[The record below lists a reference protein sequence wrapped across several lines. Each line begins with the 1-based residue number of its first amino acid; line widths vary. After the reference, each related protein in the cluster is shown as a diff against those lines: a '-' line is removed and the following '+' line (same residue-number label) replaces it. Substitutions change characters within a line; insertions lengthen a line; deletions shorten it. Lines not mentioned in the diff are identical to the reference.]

1 VNTLSTETRKAKLAQ
16 QQIAQSTIGSIM
28 VMITATTPKILI
40 VDDDFG
46 VRNLVHR
53 FLSRKYQ
60 IEAAA
65 DGKTALSMFE
75 QFNPALVILDWNLP
89 DVNGYSLCQEMQSR
103 TNVLVLILTSRTDE
117 ADKIKIL
124 SAGADDFM
132 TKPFSLAEVEVRIEA
147 LLRRIRY
154 INPSRTQ
161 RIIFKQLVINPEG
174 REVTLNDKP
183 LALTALEFNIL
194 HFLASHPNQAWS
206 RPQLIQKIWG
216 CDYVGD
222 GRVVDVHIGQ
232 LRKKMEVDPSVPE
245 FIKTVRGYG
254 YKFEAPDENTNS

>member
-1 VNTLSTETRKAKLAQ
+1 
-16 QQIAQSTIGSIM
+16 M
-28 VMITATTPKILI
+28 VMLPATNPKILV

-46 VRNLVHR
+46 IRNLIHR

-60 IEAAA
+60 IESAA
-65 DGKTALSMFE
+65 DGKTALSLFD

-89 DVNGYSLCQEMQSR
+89 DTSGYQLCQEMQSR
-103 TNVLVLILTSRTDE
+103 TNVLVMILTGRTAE

-124 SAGADDFM
+124 SAGADDFL
-132 TKPFSLAEVEVRIEA
+132 TKPFSLAEIEVRVQA
-147 LLRRIRY
+147 LLRRTRSIDPSPPQRLVFQQLA
-154 INPSRTQ
+154 INPD
-161 RIIFKQLVINPEG
+161 G

-183 LALTALEFNIL
+183 LTLTALEFNIL
-194 HFLASHPNQAWS
+194 HFLASHPGQAWS

-216 CDYVGD
+216 CEYVGD

-232 LRKKMEVDPSVPE
+232 LRKKLEVDTTVPE

-254 YKFEAPDENTNS
+254 YKFELPESTEKG

>member
-1 VNTLSTETRKAKLAQ
+1 
-16 QQIAQSTIGSIM
+16 M
-28 VMITATTPKILI
+28 VMVTATTPKILI

-46 VRNLVHR
+46 VRNLVYR

-60 IEAAA
+60 IESAA
-65 DGKTALSMFE
+65 DGRTALSLFE

-89 DVNGYSLCQEMQSR
+89 DVTGYSLCQEMQSR

-132 TKPFSLAEVEVRIEA
+132 TKPFSLAEVEVRVEA

-154 INPSRTQ
+154 INPSPTQ
-161 RIIFKQLVINPEG
+161 RIVFKQLVINPEG
-174 REVTLNDKP
+174 REVTLNDKT

-216 CDYVGD
+216 CDYIGD

-232 LRKKMEVDPSVPE
+232 LRKKMEVDPSIPE

-254 YKFEAPDENTNS
+254 YKFEAPDDITNS

>member
-1 VNTLSTETRKAKLAQ
+1 MVTLS
-16 QQIAQSTIGSIM
+16 
-28 VMITATTPKILI
+28 ATNPKILV

-46 VRNLVHR
+46 VRNLIYR

-60 IEAAA
+60 IESAA
-65 DGKTALSMFE
+65 DGRTALSLFE

-89 DVNGYSLCQEMQSR
+89 DTSGYNLCQEMQSR
-103 TNVLVLILTSRTDE
+103 NNVLVMILTGRTEE

-124 SAGADDFM
+124 AAGADDFI
-132 TKPFSLAEVEVRIEA
+132 TKPFSLAEIEVRVQA
-147 LLRRIRY
+147 LLRRVRSIK
-154 INPSRTQ
+154 PSPSQ
-161 RIIFKQLVINPEG
+161 RLIFKQLAINPEG

-183 LALTALEFNIL
+183 LNLTALEFNIL
-194 HFLASHPNQAWS
+194 HFLASHPGQAWS

-232 LRKKMEVDPSVPE
+232 LRKKLEADTSVPE

-254 YKFEAPDENTNS
+254 YKFEIPESTT

>member
-1 VNTLSTETRKAKLAQ
+1 MDKLATN
-16 QQIAQSTIGSIM
+16 I
-28 VMITATTPKILI
+28 PKIMI
-40 VDDDFG
+40 VDDDFS
-46 VRNLVHR
+46 VRNLVYR

-60 IEAAA
+60 IESAS
-65 DGKTALSMFE
+65 DGKSAMALFD

-89 DVNGYSLCQEMQSR
+89 DANGYKLCQEMQSR
-103 TNVLVLILTSRTDE
+103 TNVLVLILTSRNDE

-124 SAGADDFM
+124 AAGADDFM
-132 TKPFSLAEVEVRIEA
+132 TKPFSLAEVEVRVEA

-154 INPSRTQ
+154 IHPHQSQ
-161 RIIFKQLVINPEG
+161 RLVFQQLAINPEG
-174 REVTLNDKP
+174 REVKLNDKP

-194 HFLASHPNQAWS
+194 HFLASHPGQAWS

-232 LRKKMEVDPSVPE
+232 LRKKMEVDSSTPE

-254 YKFEAPDENTNS
+254 YKFEPPEGNKV

>member
-1 VNTLSTETRKAKLAQ
+1 MVTLS
-16 QQIAQSTIGSIM
+16 
-28 VMITATTPKILI
+28 ATNPKILV

-46 VRNLVHR
+46 VRNLIYR

-60 IEAAA
+60 IESAA
-65 DGKTALSMFE
+65 DGKTALSLFE

-89 DVNGYSLCQEMQSR
+89 DTSGYNLCQEMQSR
-103 TNVLVLILTSRTDE
+103 NNVLVMILTGRTEE
-117 ADKIKIL
+117 ADKIRIL
-124 SAGADDFM
+124 AAGADDFI
-132 TKPFSLAEVEVRIEA
+132 TKPFSLAEIEVRVQA
-147 LLRRIRY
+147 LLRRVRSVK
-154 INPSRTQ
+154 PSPSQ
-161 RIIFKQLVINPEG
+161 RLIFKQLAINPEG

-183 LALTALEFNIL
+183 LNLTALEFNIL
-194 HFLASHPNQAWS
+194 HFLASHPGQAWS

-232 LRKKMEVDPSVPE
+232 LRKKLEADTSVPE

-254 YKFEAPDENTNS
+254 YKFEIPESTT

>member
-1 VNTLSTETRKAKLAQ
+1 
-16 QQIAQSTIGSIM
+16 M
-28 VMITATTPKILI
+28 VMLSATNPKILV

-46 VRNLVHR
+46 VRNLIYR

-60 IEAAA
+60 IESAA
-65 DGKTALSMFE
+65 DGKTALSLFE

-89 DVNGYSLCQEMQSR
+89 DTSGYSLCQEMQSR
-103 TNVLVLILTSRTDE
+103 NNVLVMILTGRTEE
-117 ADKIKIL
+117 ADKIRIL
-124 SAGADDFM
+124 AAGADDFI
-132 TKPFSLAEVEVRIEA
+132 TKPFSLAEIEVRVQA
-147 LLRRIRY
+147 LLRRIRS
-154 INPSRTQ
+154 IKPSPSQ
-161 RIIFKQLVINPEG
+161 RLIFKQLAINPEG

-183 LALTALEFNIL
+183 LNLTALEFNIL
-194 HFLASHPNQAWS
+194 HFLASHPGQAWS

-232 LRKKMEVDPSVPE
+232 LRKKLETDTSIPE

-254 YKFEAPDENTNS
+254 YKFEIPESTAI

>member
-1 VNTLSTETRKAKLAQ
+1 MDKL
-16 QQIAQSTIGSIM
+16 
-28 VMITATTPKILI
+28 TTNIPKIMI
-40 VDDDFG
+40 VDDDFS
-46 VRNLVHR
+46 VRNLVYR

-60 IEAAA
+60 IESAS
-65 DGKTALSMFE
+65 DGKSAMALFD

-89 DVNGYSLCQEMQSR
+89 DANGYKLCQEMQSR
-103 TNVLVLILTSRTDE
+103 TNVLVLILTSRNDE

-124 SAGADDFM
+124 AAGADDFM
-132 TKPFSLAEVEVRIEA
+132 TKPFSLAEVEVRVEA

-154 INPSRTQ
+154 IQPHQSQ
-161 RIIFKQLVINPEG
+161 RLVFQQLAINPEG
-174 REVTLNDKP
+174 REVKLNDKP

-194 HFLASHPNQAWS
+194 HFLASHPGQAWS

-232 LRKKMEVDPSVPE
+232 LRKKMEVDSSTPE

-254 YKFEAPDENTNS
+254 YKFEPPEGSKA

>member
-1 VNTLSTETRKAKLAQ
+1 MVTLS
-16 QQIAQSTIGSIM
+16 
-28 VMITATTPKILI
+28 ATNPKILV

-46 VRNLVHR
+46 VRNLIYR

-60 IEAAA
+60 IESAA
-65 DGKTALSMFE
+65 DGKTALSLFE

-89 DVNGYSLCQEMQSR
+89 DTSGYNLCQEMQSR
-103 TNVLVLILTSRTDE
+103 NNVLVMILTGRTEE

-124 SAGADDFM
+124 AAGADDFI
-132 TKPFSLAEVEVRIEA
+132 TKPFSLAEIEVRVQA
-147 LLRRIRY
+147 LLRRVRSIK
-154 INPSRTQ
+154 PSPSQ
-161 RIIFKQLVINPEG
+161 RLIFKQLAINPEG
-174 REVTLNDKP
+174 REVTLNEKP
-183 LALTALEFNIL
+183 LNLTALEFNIL
-194 HFLASHPNQAWS
+194 HFLASHPGQAWS

-232 LRKKMEVDPSVPE
+232 LRKKLEADTSVPE

-254 YKFEAPDENTNS
+254 YKFEIPESTN

>member
-1 VNTLSTETRKAKLAQ
+1 MDKPSTN
-16 QQIAQSTIGSIM
+16 I
-28 VMITATTPKILI
+28 PKIMI
-40 VDDDFG
+40 VDDDFS
-46 VRNLVHR
+46 VRNLVDR

-60 IEAAA
+60 IESAS
-65 DGKTALSMFE
+65 DGKSAMALFE

-89 DVNGYSLCQEMQSR
+89 DANGFKLCQEMQSR
-103 TNVLVLILTSRTDE
+103 TNVLVLILTSRNDE

-124 SAGADDFM
+124 AAGADDFM
-132 TKPFSLAEVEVRIEA
+132 TKPFSLAEVEVRVEA

-154 INPSRTQ
+154 IHPNQAQ
-161 RIIFKQLVINPEG
+161 RLVFKQLAINPEG

-194 HFLASHPNQAWS
+194 HFLASHPGQAWS

-232 LRKKMEVDPSVPE
+232 LRKKMESDSSTPE

-254 YKFEAPDENTNS
+254 YKFEPPDGNKI